1 MNHHKGL
8 RLVNPSTLSVKS
20 FMNYIQVIY
29 SEFII
34 FSLRLNDIRLIDDK
48 TYFKLL
54 ISPMKGLSV
63 WLPYL
68 FSYIEDYHC
77 QAHDNPDFS
86 QYKLKHMRPI
96 D

>member
-1 MNHHKGL
+1 M
-8 RLVNPSTLSVKS
+8 STLSVKS

-29 SEFII
+29 SEFMI
-34 FSLRLNDIRLIDDK
+34 FSLRLNDIRLRDDK
-48 TYFKLL
+48 GYFKLL
-54 ISPMKGLSV
+54 ISPMRDLSV

-77 QAHDNPDFS
+77 QAQDNPNFS
-86 QYKLKHMRPI
+86 QHKLKHMRPI